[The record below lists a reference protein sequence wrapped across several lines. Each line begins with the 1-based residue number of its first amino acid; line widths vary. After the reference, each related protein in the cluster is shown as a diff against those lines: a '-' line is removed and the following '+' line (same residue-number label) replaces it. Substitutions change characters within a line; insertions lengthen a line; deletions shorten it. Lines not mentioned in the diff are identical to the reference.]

1 MFRNTQYK
9 VKQILELSGGIP
21 EECEWIDYKAVRG
34 NITKETKE
42 KIKTLI
48 LSFLNS
54 IQEFGNDKFI
64 IWGIEEDKKAKE
76 KKLTGLNE
84 FKFPD
89 DNEWQ
94 NLINDIKPN
103 HPFVETGTFSYK
115 GLLFGYIFI
124 SADNYNVPY
133 HYSKEG
139 KESYY
144 IRHGS
149 NKYDNI
155 TEEEKKQL
163 TQKKEELD
171 KNSNFFSKSDI
182 LNILVL
188 LGQYNESNK
197 ADISFIEKITEK
209 LYQDIK
215 MHCLILDNSFSD
227 KEKSIYGL
235 GCSEA
240 VKIQKKYERLLQ
252 FTSDELTAAKDVILG
267 IFNSDDWYSEELL
280 LGIADTLT
288 FLANNGFEFIAES
301 IIKLVINI
309 DTFSNCKYRNIF
321 QQIAE
326 ASPNYLLNLILE
338 HKSEILEFKL
348 GNKSTIIQSLRVI
361 AWYPEFYSEA
371 TKLLL
376 ELDDKGIYE
385 LFIPTEVATAA
396 CFEQKLELIK
406 EISRNNKTTAFEIL
420 NKVLVFNP
428 NIPVAM
434 SQNYVPKKYERF
446 FESSHSL
453 DRTKLQEC
461 YAVLLECADNC
472 PEKLLKLLPDWLQP
486 FPFSNLYLFAEHLER
501 VEPLIRSANDRQK
514 LWNRLCNTPLVYITN
529 IPVEESIKIRL
540 FSVGERFK
548 PRDEYEQYQQWF
560 RKSVLSDMCIGKTEE
575 YNIVRVRQQVFE
587 EQKSILLTLYKRDGI
602 GSVISFIKMVENES
616 IQLDKIMLSPEFPLS
631 IEDDNALIFAFLSK
645 PKIYSNFFYNK
656 SYKNKLEW
664 IKSLNLSSLSIE
676 ESACFFAT
684 LYPCVE
690 NIRYFECVLG
700 NEKIKYWKL
709 VELRCE
715 DVSAIQYAFEQFI
728 HFDMPQKAFKL
739 LSKFYFVDNN
749 LLDSNWISKALFK
762 QGEYDKVYI
771 QKNDFGF
778 LYHLLIGKIGDNLL
792 EQLEELSFKLY
803 GKLQYHY
810 GDETLKPRIIFRK
823 IANEPKFFVE
833 VTKYA
838 ITDSLSLCEHLLIS
852 CDEKPSKLQD
862 WVKEIEYL
870 ISNEAE
876 STKEKID
883 CWMGHILYNTLRI
896 DSNGNYEID
905 DFVADL
911 FEQSEMKRKGFSHKA
926 YFPNGFH
933 INGDFSKDSNDRAV
947 AKRFNDFAVKQKE
960 YGYKKFGET
969 LQEIANKFIAGI

>member
-21 EECEWIDYKAVRG
+21 EECDWIDYKAVMG

-48 LSFLNS
+48 VSFLNS
-54 IQEFGNDKFI
+54 IKEFGNDKFI

-76 KKLTGLNE
+76 KKLTGLNG

-103 HPFVETGTFSYK
+103 HPFVETGTCRYK

-133 HYSKEG
+133 HYSKKG
-139 KESYY
+139 KELYY

-149 NKYDNI
+149 NKNDNI
-155 TEEEKKQL
+155 TEEENKQL
-163 TQKKEELD
+163 TQKKECLY
-171 KNSNFFSKSDI
+171 NNGIVFPKSDI
-182 LNILVL
+182 INILVL

-197 ADISFIEKITEK
+197 ADISFIEKITGK
-209 LYQDIK
+209 SYQDIK

-227 KEKSIYGL
+227 KEKSIYGM
-235 GCSEA
+235 GCSEV

-288 FLANNGFEFIAES
+288 FLVNNGFEFIAES
-301 IIKLVINI
+301 VIKLVINI
-309 DTFSNCKYRNIF
+309 DTFRNRKYRNIF
-321 QQIAE
+321 QQMAE

-348 GNKSTIIQSLRVI
+348 GNESTIIQSLRVI

-376 ELDDKGIYE
+376 ELNDKSIYE
-385 LFIPTEVATAA
+385 LFDSVEVATAA

-406 EISRNNKTTAFEIL
+406 EVSRNDKTTAFEIL
-420 NKVLVFNP
+420 NKVLYFNP
-428 NIPVAM
+428 NISVVI

-446 FESSHSL
+446 SKSSHSF
-453 DRTKLQEC
+453 DRTKLQEL
-461 YAVLLECADNC
+461 YAVLLECTDNC
-472 PEKLLKLLPDWLQP
+472 TEKLLKLLPSWLQP

-501 VEPLIRSANDRQK
+501 VEPLIHSANDRQK
-514 LWNRLCNTPLVYITN
+514 LWNRLCNTPLVYIAN
-529 IPVEESIKIRL
+529 IPMEESIKIRL
-540 FSVGERFK
+540 FSVGEKFK
-548 PRDEYEQYQQWF
+548 PSDEYEQYQQWF
-560 RKSVLSDMCIGKTEE
+560 RKNVVSDLCIGKAED
-575 YNIVRVRQQVFE
+575 YDIVRQQVLA
-587 EQKSILLTLYKRDGI
+587 EQKRILLALYKRDGI
-602 GSVISFIKMVENES
+602 GGVISFIKTVENES

-645 PKIYSNFFYNK
+645 PKVYSRIFYNK
-656 SYKNKLEW
+656 SYKSKLEW
-664 IKSLNLSSLSIE
+664 IKSLNVSSLSTE
-676 ESACFFAT
+676 ESAYFFAT

-690 NIRYFECVLG
+690 NIKYFECVLG
-700 NEKIKYWKL
+700 NEKIKYWEF
-709 VELRCE
+709 VELRCCE
-715 DVSAIQYAFEQFI
+715 EVSAIQYAFEQFI
-728 HFDMPQKAFKL
+728 NFDMPQKAFNL
-739 LSKFYFVDNN
+739 FGNFYLVDMNI
-749 LLDSNWISKALFK
+749 LDSNWVFKALFK
-762 QGEYDKVYI
+762 QEEYDKFYI
-771 QKNDFGF
+771 QKNDFEL
-778 LYHLLIGKIGDNLL
+778 LYHWVIGKIDDNLL
-792 EQLEELSFKLY
+792 EQLEELSFKMY
-803 GKLQYHY
+803 GRLQYNY
-810 GDETLKPRIIFRK
+810 WDEKLKPRITFRK

-833 VTKYA
+833 VTRCA
-838 ITDSLSLCEHLLIS
+838 ITDFFSLYEHLLIS
-852 CDEKPSKLQD
+852 CDEKPSNPKD

-870 ISNEAE
+870 ISNEEE
-876 STKEKID
+876 STKGKID
-883 CWMGHILYNTLRI
+883 KWMGCILYNTLRI
-896 DSNGNYEID
+896 DSNGDYEID
-905 DFVADL
+905 DFIAGL
-911 FEQSEMKRKGFSHKA
+911 LEQSEMKLKGFFEKA

-933 INGDFSKDSNDRAV
+933 INGDFSKDSNERAV
-947 AKRFNDFAVKQKE
+947 AKQFNDFAVKQKE

-969 LQEIANKFIAGI
+969 LQEIATKFIEGI